1 MDDLLSDNEVSAL
14 LSELD
19 MGDVSGAD
27 AGAAAAGGGMA
38 SSDEPSRS
46 KVPAAPEAGTIVDEQ
61 GRKIKKYD
69 FNRPNRFSK
78 DHMRTLEML
87 HEIFSRSF
95 TASIAAYL
103 RTVAEIK
110 VVSVVQLPFREY
122 TMNLPRPD
130 CIFTFKMEPLEG
142 SMLLEINPE
151 LVLTL
156 VDRILGG
163 PGKAPPASRELTLI
177 EQSIIEKIINRGLEN
192 LQEAWLK
199 VGHFQPK
206 ITGYETTAQFVQVVA
221 PSEIAAAIEFEVKV
235 NEVTGR
241 MSMCIPYVVLEPI
254 IGDLSAQKWFTV
266 GKKESTA
273 ETVESLTKVMK
284 ETMVPFVARVGQT
297 KITVR
302 DMLGL
307 KVGDVV
313 RLNSSPNNEIE
324 VLIEGLVKLMGRP
337 GVSSKKKAMQITRI
351 VSKDA

>member
-19 MGDVSGAD
+19 MGD
-27 AGAAAAGGGMA
+27 AGGESGVPGAGSEQHNQAPSKIA
-38 SSDEPSRS
+38 S
-46 KVPAAPEAGTIVDEQ
+46 APEVGLIVDDK

-78 DHMRTLEML
+78 DHMKTLEML

-110 VVSVVQLPFREY
+110 VVSVTQLPFYEY
-122 TMNLPRPD
+122 TMSLPRPD

-142 SMLLEINPE
+142 SMLFEINPE

-221 PSEIAAAIEFEVKV
+221 PSEISAAIEFEFKI
-235 NEVTGR
+235 NEMTGK

-254 IGDLSAQKWFTV
+254 ITDLSAQKWFTV
-266 GKKESTA
+266 GKKESTP
-273 ETVESLTKVMK
+273 ETVDSLTKVMK
-284 ETMVPFVARVGQT
+284 ETVVPFVAKVGQT
-297 KITVR
+297 QITVR
-302 DMLGL
+302 DMLKL
-307 KVGDVV
+307 SVGDVI

-337 GVSSKKKAMQITRI
+337 GVSSKKKAMQITR
-351 VSKDA
+351 VVTKNG

>member
-1 MDDLLSDNEVSAL
+1 
-14 LSELD
+14 
-19 MGDVSGAD
+19 
-27 AGAAAAGGGMA
+27 
-38 SSDEPSRS
+38 
-46 KVPAAPEAGTIVDEQ
+46 
-61 GRKIKKYD
+61 
-69 FNRPNRFSK
+69 
-78 DHMRTLEML
+78 
-87 HEIFSRSF
+87 
-95 TASIAAYL
+95 
-103 RTVAEIK
+103 
-110 VVSVVQLPFREY
+110 
-122 TMNLPRPD
+122 
-130 CIFTFKMEPLEG
+130 
-142 SMLLEINPE
+142 MLLEINPE

-284 ETMVPFVARVGQT
+284 ETKVPFVARVGQT
-297 KITVR
+297 QITVR
-302 DMLGL
+302 DMLRL

-351 VSKDA
+351 VSKES

>member
-1 MDDLLSDNEVSAL
+1 MDDLLSDGEVSAL

-19 MGDVSGAD
+19 VGMS
-27 AGAAAAGGGMA
+27 GGGA
-38 SSDEPSRS
+38 SESSS
-46 KVPAAPEAGTIVDEQ
+46 SSSAATPESGITVDEQ
-61 GRKIKKYD
+61 GRKIKTYD

-87 HEIFSRSF
+87 HEIFSRGF

-110 VVSVVQLPFREY
+110 VVSVNQLPFREY
-122 TMNLPRPD
+122 MASLPRPD
-130 CIFTFKMEPLEG
+130 CIFVGKMEPLDG
-142 SMLLEINPE
+142 SFLLEMNPE

-156 VDRILGG
+156 IDRILGG
-163 PGKAPPASRELTLI
+163 PGKAPTAARELTLI
-177 EQSIIEKIINRGLEN
+177 EQAVIEKIVNRGMET

-206 ITGYETTAQFVQVVA
+206 LTGYETTAQFVQVVA
-221 PSEIAAAIEFEVKV
+221 PNEIAAVIEFEVKV
-235 NEVTGR
+235 NEVTGK

-284 ETMVPFVARVGQT
+284 ETKVPFMVQVGAAQ
-297 KITVR
+297 ITVQELLR
-302 DMLGL
+302 L
-307 KVGDVV
+307 KVGDVI
-313 RLNSSPNNEIE
+313 RLNTSPNNEIE
-324 VLIEGLVKLMGRP
+324 VMIENLVKLKGRP
-337 GVSSKKKAMQITRI
+337 GVSSKKKAIQITRI
-351 VSKDA
+351 VFRENQG